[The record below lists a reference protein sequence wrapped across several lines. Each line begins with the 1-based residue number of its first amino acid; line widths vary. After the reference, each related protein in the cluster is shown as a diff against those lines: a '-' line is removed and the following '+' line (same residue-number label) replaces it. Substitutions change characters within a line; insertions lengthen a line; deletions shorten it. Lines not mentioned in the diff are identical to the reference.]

1 MQIDSWLLDIIK
13 FFIVPFICIALYLLC
28 CRSKWLCTQ
37 EEESDDSSIYV
48 IPMHEEERTEGRRE
62 EPRPPSRPPRPSRAP
77 TPPPLPTTVYRPP
90 YRELPPYSSV
100 DLINPA
106 PPYTPFDPKDPE
118 DVPPSYRAVIEDIPP
133 VYSAVVV
140 PDDLPSAW
148 YPPLPPVSPPL
159 YPSPGYAQ
167 PPLPRP

>member
-1 MQIDSWLLDIIK
+1 MQNESWLLDMIK
-13 FFIVPFICIALYLLC
+13 FLITPLMCIALYLLC
-28 CRSKWLCTQ
+28 CRRKWPCTQ
-37 EEESDDSSIYV
+37 EEESDDSSVYV

-62 EPRPPSRPPRPSRAP
+62 EASPPSRPPRRSRAP

-133 VYSAVVV
+133 IYSAVVV
-140 PDDLPSAW
+140 SDDLPSVW

-159 YPSPGYAQ
+159 LPSPGYAQ
-167 PPLPRP
+167 LPLPRP